1 MIPLELFRLFGTI
14 ALDNA
19 KANQGIDETTDKA
32 EKAESKMSA
41 AFKKIGVAVTA
52 AFAVDKIKDFSLKCI
67 EIAANVNAMN
77 SQFEQTFGDM
87 QQAASD
93 AIGRVA
99 KDSGIIETRLKGI
112 GTSIYAFAKT
122 TGMESAEALGM
133 MEEALQVAADSAAY
147 YDRSL
152 EDTTESLKSFL
163 KGNYA
168 NDAALG
174 LSCTETTR
182 NTAAN
187 KLYGK
192 SFMELSEAQKQ
203 MTLLQ
208 MVKDANE
215 LSGAVGQAARESDGW
230 ENVTGNLTESLKL
243 LMATIG
249 TPILSATVPVVKKM
263 TEKIMALGETVRKAQ
278 EWFGKHKVAVETVTS
293 SLKVATAAM
302 VAFKVSAVITKVVQG
317 FQQAQVA
324 LALYTTTTKGATIA
338 QGVLNGTLKIS
349 EGLVALLTG
358 KMTLAQIAQL
368 GMAKAQA
375 ALNLAMT
382 ANPIGLVVA
391 AIAALIAMFMIL
403 WNKSEEFRNFWKDL
417 WKKISSFVS
426 DAVDSIKKVV
436 KAGFDAVKE
445 HIIDPI
451 TEAYETVK
459 EVFEKVYDA
468 IVEPIEK
475 AKEKVSG
482 IIDKIKD
489 KLNIGTTVET
499 VSSSNSQTARIKAH
513 ASGGILTKPTI
524 FGYTPATKTYHLG
537 GEAGAEAVVPIE
549 KLQGYVSAAVSSQNE
564 GQESLLKA
572 ILTVLQAILDKD
584 TAVYLSGKEISK
596 AVNKELGVVF

>member
-391 AIAALIAMFMIL
+391 AIAALIATFMIL

>member
-182 NTAAN
+182 NTPAN

-215 LSGAVGQAARESDGW
+215 LSGAMGQAARESDGW

-403 WNKSEEFRNFWKDL
+403 WNKSEAFRNFWKDL

>member
-1 MIPLELFRLFGTI
+1 
-14 ALDNA
+14 
-19 KANQGIDETTDKA
+19 
-32 EKAESKMSA
+32 
-41 AFKKIGVAVTA
+41 
-52 AFAVDKIKDFSLKCI
+52 
-67 EIAANVNAMN
+67 
-77 SQFEQTFGDM
+77 
-87 QQAASD
+87 
-93 AIGRVA
+93 
-99 KDSGIIETRLKGI
+99 
-112 GTSIYAFAKT
+112 
-122 TGMESAEALGM
+122 
-133 MEEALQVAADSAAY
+133 
-147 YDRSL
+147 
-152 EDTTESLKSFL
+152 
-163 KGNYA
+163 
-168 NDAALG
+168 
-174 LSCTETTR
+174 
-182 NTAAN
+182 
-187 KLYGK
+187 
-192 SFMELSEAQKQ
+192 MELSEAQKQ

-215 LSGAVGQAARESDGW
+215 LSGAMGQAARESEGW

-278 EWFGKHKVAVETVTS
+278 EWFGKHKAAVETVTS

-403 WNKSEEFRNFWKDL
+403 WNKSEAFRNFWKDL

>member
-1 MIPLELFRLFGTI
+1 MELFRLFGTI

-403 WNKSEEFRNFWKDL
+403 WNKSEAFRNFWKDL

-499 VSSSNSQTARIKAH
+499 VSSSNSQTARIQAH

>member
-215 LSGAVGQAARESDGW
+215 LSGAMGQAARESDGW

>member
-215 LSGAVGQAARESDGW
+215 LSGAMGQAARESDGW

-375 ALNLAMT
+375 AMNLAMT

>member
-215 LSGAVGQAARESDGW
+215 LSGAMGQAARESDGW

-403 WNKSEEFRNFWKDL
+403 WNKSEAFRNFWKDL

>member
-1 MIPLELFRLFGTI
+1 MELFRLFGTI

-215 LSGAVGQAARESDGW
+215 LSGAMGQAARESEGW

-278 EWFGKHKVAVETVTS
+278 EWFGKHKAAVETVTS

-403 WNKSEEFRNFWKDL
+403 WNKSEAFRNFWKDL